1 MIKQAIIPL
10 AGLGTRMLPLSKSF
24 PKELWPLGEKSI
36 LEYILDECFEAGI
49 KEIIFIV
56 SKKKEIIKKY
66 FSRDI
71 SLEKKVASKPE
82 LLKFLKNLNKVSGK
96 IKFAYQENPKGLGH
110 AVLCAKKYIKSK
122 HFLLLLPDDIIKGK
136 NCSKELIKINNKTK
150 SSVVA
155 LRKVIKTDVKRY
167 GIVGFKDIKKL
178 MINKMVEK
186 PSVKSSPSQYAIIGR
201 YILNKS
207 IFSFLT
213 NQKSGKLGE
222 IQITDAMNSMLINE
236 KFYGCKFSGKYLD
249 CGTKEGYINSF
260 IDINKK

>member
-1 MIKQAIIPL
+1 MESHFEHTKQNHVQGKARKAPMFHERLI
-10 AGLGTRMLPLSKSF
+10 
-24 PKELWPLGEKSI
+24 EH
-36 LEYILDECFEAGI
+36 FE
-49 KEIIFIV
+49 EQ
-56 SKKKEIIKKY
+56 
-66 FSRDI
+66 
-71 SLEKKVASKPE
+71 
-82 LLKFLKNLNKVSGK
+82 FLNL
-96 IKFAYQENPKGLGH
+96 
-110 AVLCAKKYIKSK
+110 
-122 HFLLLLPDDIIKGK
+122 
-136 NCSKELIKINNKTK
+136 INNKTK

-201 YILNKS
+201 YVLNKS

-222 IQITDAMNSMLINE
+222 IQITDAMNSMLIKE

-260 IDINKK
+260 IDINKKYSKKYVVQLWLYFC